1 MKSIQSLF
9 LAGLCGLG
17 VSSAASAAV
26 SVTFVKPENYVDM
39 PFMQS
44 DKDRVMKEL
53 VVHFNKLGAQL
64 PAGQDLAIDVLD
76 IDLAGRIEP
85 QYRGGHDVR
94 ILKGGADW
102 PTIQIRYRVDS
113 KGTVVKSGEARI
125 NDMNYLRHRPRYDPS
140 DLIRYE
146 KQMLDDWFAKTLR
159 DPAATK
165 P

>member
-1 MKSIQSLF
+1 MKSVQSL
-9 LAGLCGLG
+9 LVAGLCGLG
-17 VSSAASAAV
+17 VSHAASAAV

-39 PFMQS
+39 PFMQA

-53 VVHFNKLGAQL
+53 LAHFSKLGAQL
-64 PAGQDLAIDVLD
+64 PAGQDLVIDVLD

-85 QYRGGHDVR
+85 QYRGTHDVR

-102 PTIQIRYRVDS
+102 PTIQIRYRVES
-113 KGTVVKSGEARI
+113 KGAIVKSGEARI
-125 NDMNYLRHRPRYDPS
+125 NDMNYLRHRPRYDTS

-159 DPAATK
+159 DPGAAK

>member
-1 MKSIQSLF
+1 MKSIQALF

-17 VSSAASAAV
+17 VSSAAGAAV

-53 VVHFNKLGAQL
+53 VAHFNKLGAQL
-64 PAGQDLAIDVLD
+64 PAGQDLVIDVLD

-102 PTIQIRYRVDS
+102 PTIQIRYRIDS

-125 NDMNYLRHRPRYDPS
+125 NDMNYLRHRPRYDTS

-146 KQMLDDWFAKTLR
+146 KQMLDDWFARTLR
-159 DPAATK
+159 EPAATK

>member
-1 MKSIQSLF
+1 MKPVQSLF

-17 VSSAASAAV
+17 VSYAASAAV
-26 SVTFVKPENYVDM
+26 SVTFVKPENYADM

-53 VVHFNKLGAQL
+53 VAHFNKLGAQL
-64 PAGQDLAIDVLD
+64 PAGQDLLIDILD

-85 QYRGGHDVR
+85 QYRGAHDVR

-102 PTIQIRYRVDS
+102 PTMQIRYRVES
-113 KGTVVKSGEARI
+113 KGTVVKSGEARV
-125 NDMNYLRHRPRYDPS
+125 NDMNYLRHRPRYDTS

-159 DPAATK
+159 EPVAAK